1 MGLGSGMGG
10 WGDGG
15 PGIVGSGEG
24 TGSGSGWGAGGVST
38 GGYGSGC
45 DIPRGY
51 PGPRA
56 GKPWG
61 CSTPP
66 PGRTAGMAPRLRR
79 VDCSLP
85 GIRRRRA
92 GRGFVYLD
100 PDGNRI
106 TEPDVLERCKL
117 LVIPPAW
124 TDVWICTDPR
134 GHIQAT
140 GVDARGRRQYRYHD
154 VWRER
159 RDQEKFDHMLEFARA
174 LPKLRHHAGQH
185 LAVDGLPRER
195 VLACA
200 ARLLDLGFFR
210 IGTEGYAEENQTYG
224 LATIRKGHVKLEP
237 PSTVTFDYLSK
248 GSKRRIQSVVDPEI
262 YVVVEALK
270 RRRGGKPEL
279 LAWSR
284 GREWV
289 DVRSADINVYIKEV
303 TGGDFTAKDF
313 RTWNATVLAAV
324 ALAVSKEA
332 KSPTARKRAVARA
345 MKEVAH
351 YLGNTPA
358 VCRASYVDPRVVD
371 RYRAGQTIAPAL
383 EEAMVTAPADPALA
397 GTLLTQ
403 GAIEEAVLDLLEENE
418 SPLVELAS

>member
-1 MGLGSGMGG
+1 VRIGLRHIARV
-10 WGDGG
+10 
-15 PGIVGSGEG
+15 PG
-24 TGSGSGWGAGGVST
+24 TGSAETLGLPQASAGQNRCV
-38 GGYGSGC
+38 
-45 DIPRGY
+45 
-51 PGPRA
+51 
-56 GKPWG
+56 
-61 CSTPP
+61 
-66 PGRTAGMAPRLRR
+66 APRLRR
-79 VDCSLP
+79 VDCSAP
-85 GIRRRRA
+85 GIRRRKA
-92 GRGFVYLD
+92 GRGFVYFD
-100 PDGNRI
+100 PAGNRI
-106 TEPDVLERCKL
+106 TDPEVLERARS

-159 RDQEKFDHMLEFARA
+159 RDREKFDHMLEFARA

-185 LAVDGLPRER
+185 LVLDGLPRER

-224 LATIRKGHVKLEP
+224 LATIHKRHVKLEP
-237 PSTVTFDYLSK
+237 PSTVNFDYVSK
-248 GSKRRIQSVVDPEI
+248 GSKRRIQSVVDPEV
-262 YVVVEALK
+262 YAVVEALK

-289 DVRSADINVYIKEV
+289 DVRSADINLYIKEV
-303 TGGDFTAKDF
+303 TGGDFSAKDF

-324 ALAVSKEA
+324 ALAVSNGA
-332 KSPTARKRAVARA
+332 TSPTARKRAVARA

-383 EEAMVTAPADPALA
+383 EEAMVTAPADPAMA

-403 GAIEEAVLDLLEENE
+403 GAIEEAVLDLLQENG
-418 SPLVELAS
+418 SRLVELAS